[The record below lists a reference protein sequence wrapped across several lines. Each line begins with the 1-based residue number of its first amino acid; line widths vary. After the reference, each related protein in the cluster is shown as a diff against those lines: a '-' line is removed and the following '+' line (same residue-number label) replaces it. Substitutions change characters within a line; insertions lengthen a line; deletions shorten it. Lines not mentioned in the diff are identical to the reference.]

1 MKNIIYPKKEKS
13 IFMKILKFGGS
24 SVANQ
29 ENIKKVFQILKSQF
43 QEEEIAVVFSAL
55 GGVTEVLLQSA
66 FKAKEGDKSYVEEIQ
81 VLEDRHYDLVRKMI
95 PIQQQSTVL
104 TYVKVR
110 FNELE
115 DLFHGIFL
123 IKECS
128 PKTLDYVGSFGE
140 RLSAFILAE
149 ALKVEGLPAHFLDA
163 REVIRTNNRFGNAKV
178 DFPVTNDLIQDYFHQ
193 HEGLKVIT
201 GFIASTEKGE
211 TTTLGRSGSDYTA
224 AIFAS
229 ALNAESLEIW
239 TDVSGVMTS
248 DPRLVYSAFTIP
260 QLTYSEAME
269 LSHFGAKVIFPAT
282 MQPAMRKGIPIY
294 IKNTFAPEHPGTLI
308 NNDAPSG
315 KLIKGISSM
324 SGISLLNIQGAGLI
338 EVVGVSRRVF
348 GALADA
354 GINVVLISQASS
366 EHSICVAIK
375 TIEVPSAKEAIE
387 KEFLYE
393 IKNTEMDPVVVVSN
407 MAVVAAVGE
416 NMKHNPGASGR
427 MFQALGRNNVNVYA
441 IAQGSSELN
450 ISAVV
455 SQQDLQKALNAL
467 HEAFFLSENK
477 VLHVFL
483 VGVGLIGKALIKM
496 IALQRKKLQKEND
509 LDIQIHGIANSRY
522 MAFDEDGFD
531 LHNCPAP
538 EDAKGA
544 KPMHLGKFIS
554 QMDEMNFSNTVFVD
568 CTASQEVS
576 EIYEQVLEAKIA
588 IVTPNKKAN
597 SSTLENYKA
606 LKKLA
611 YKRGVKFLYETN
623 VAAGLPV
630 ISTLQDLMLSGDK
643 VLRIEAVLSGSM
655 NYIFSELEKGAPF
668 SEVVKIAKEKGY
680 TEPDPRD
687 DLSGMDVGRKILIL
701 GREAEQDLHFDDI
714 SIQSMVPEDC
724 VDIENVSEFLE
735 KLKSHDEE
743 FAHLLEEAKAKGEK
757 LRFMATLENGKAKVG
772 LNSLDSTHPFYTLKG
787 SDNMILFTTERY
799 HDFPMIIRGPGAG
812 ADVTAAGVFADVIRI
827 GNFSR

>member
-1 MKNIIYPKKEKS
+1 
-13 IFMKILKFGGS
+13 MKILKFGGS

-29 ENIKKVFQILKSQF
+29 ENIQKVFQILKNQF
-43 QEEEIAVVFSAL
+43 QQEEIAVVFSAL

-66 FKAKEGDKSYVEEIQ
+66 HKAKEGDKSYVEEIK
-81 VLEDRHYDLVRKMI
+81 VLENRHYDLVRKMI

-115 DLFHGIFL
+115 DLFHGIYL

-128 PKTLDYVGSFGE
+128 LKSLDYVGSFGE

-149 ALKVEGLPAHFLDA
+149 VLKVEGLPAHFLDA
-163 REVIRTNNRFGNAKV
+163 REVIRTNNRYGNAKV

-229 ALNAESLEIW
+229 ALNAECLEIW

-308 NNDAPSG
+308 NNDTPSG

-324 SGISLLNIQGAGLI
+324 SGISLLNIEGAGLI
-338 EVVGVSRRVF
+338 EVVGLSRRIF

-375 TIEVPSAKEAIE
+375 TIEVPLAKEAIE
-387 KEFLYE
+387 KEFIYE
-393 IKNTEMDPVVVVSN
+393 IKNSEMDPVVVVSN

-450 ISAVV
+450 ISVVV
-455 SQQDLQKALNAL
+455 SQADLQKALNAL

-496 IALQRKKLQKEND
+496 ISLQRKKLQKEND
-509 LDIQIHGIANSRY
+509 LDIQIHGIANSRF

-544 KPMHLGKFIS
+544 KPMDLKKFIS

-568 CTASQEVS
+568 CTASQELA
-576 EIYEQVLEAKIA
+576 EIYEHVLEAKIA

-597 SSTLENYKA
+597 SSFLENYKA

-643 VLRIEAVLSGSM
+643 VLKIEAVLSGSM

-668 SEVVKIAKEKGY
+668 SEVVRIAKEKGY

-701 GREAEQDLHFDDI
+701 GREAEQDLHFDNI

-724 VDIENVSEFLE
+724 LDIENVDDFME
-735 KLKSHDEE
+735 KLKTHDEE
-743 FAHLLEEAKAKGEK
+743 FAGILEEAKAKGEK

-772 LNSLDSTHPFYTLKG
+772 LNSLDSSHPFYTLKG

-799 HDFPMIIRGPGAG
+799 HDYPMIIRGPGAG

-827 GNFSR
+827 GNISR

>member
-1 MKNIIYPKKEKS
+1 MKV
-13 IFMKILKFGGS
+13 LKFGGS
-24 SVANQ
+24 SVANT
-29 ENIKKVFQILKSQF
+29 ENIRKVFQILNQ
-43 QEEEIAVVFSAL
+43 QAGQGELAVVFSAF

-66 FKAKEGDKSYVEEIQ
+66 SKANQGDKSYQAEVKALEE
-81 VLEDRHYDLVRKMI
+81 RHYEVVKQLI
-95 PIQQQSTVL
+95 PIRLQSPVL
-104 TYVKVR
+104 TYVKVC

-115 DLFHGIFL
+115 DLFQGIFL

-128 PKTLDYVGSFGE
+128 ARTLDYVGSFGE

-149 ALKVEGLPAHFLDA
+149 ALKVEGLPAVFLDA
-163 REVIRTNNRFGNAKV
+163 REVIRTNDRFGNAKV
-178 DFPVTNDLIQDYFHQ
+178 DFPTTNDLIQDYFHS

-201 GFIASTEKGE
+201 GFIGATAKGE

-229 ALNAESLEIW
+229 ALQAESLEIW

-282 MQPAMRKGIPIY
+282 MQPAMKKGIPIY
-294 IKNTFAPEHPGTLI
+294 IKNTFDPTNAGTLI
-308 NNDAPSG
+308 NGDAPSG

-324 SGISLLNIQGAGLI
+324 SGISLLNIQGGGLI

-348 GALADA
+348 GALAQA
-354 GINVVLISQASS
+354 SVNVVLISQASS
-366 EHSICVAIK
+366 EHSICVAIR
-375 TIEVPSAKEAIE
+375 TTEVGKAKEAIE
-387 KEFLYE
+387 KEFIYE
-393 IKNTEMDPVVVVSN
+393 IKTGEMDPVVVVSD

-427 MFQALGRNNVNVYA
+427 MFQALGQNNINVYA

-455 SQQDLQKALNAL
+455 SQSDLQKALNAL
-467 HEAFFLSENK
+467 HESFFLSDNK
-477 VLHVFL
+477 VLHLFL

-496 IALQRKKLQKEND
+496 IARQRQKLQREND
-509 LDIQIHGIANSRY
+509 LDIQIHGIANSRF

-531 LHNCPAP
+531 LNNCPLP
-538 EDAKGA
+538 EDAKGSQQ
-544 KPMHLGKFIS
+544 MDLEKFVS
-554 QMDEMNFSNTVFVD
+554 QMESMNFSNTVFVD
-568 CTASQEVS
+568 CTASQDVS
-576 EIYEQVLEAKIA
+576 EVYERVLEAKIA

-597 SSTLENYKA
+597 SGSLDHYKA

-630 ISTLQDLMLSGDK
+630 ISTLQDLMLSGDS
-643 VLRIEAVLSGSM
+643 VIRIEAVLSGSM
-655 NYIFSELEKGAPF
+655 NFIFSELEKGASF
-668 SEVVKIAKEKGY
+668 SEVVLEAKEKGY

-701 GREAEQDLHFDDI
+701 GREAEQELNFEDVA
-714 SIQSMVPEDC
+714 IQSMVPEDC
-724 VDIENVSEFLE
+724 MDAPTVAEFFA
-735 KLKSHDEE
+735 KLKGHDAE
-743 FAHLLEEAKAKGEK
+743 FTKLLEEAQKENKK
-757 LRFMATLENGKAKVG
+757 LRFMASLENGKAKVG
-772 LNSLDSTHPFYTLKG
+772 LQAVDSSHPFYTLKG

-812 ADVTAAGVFADVIRI
+812 ADVTAAGVFADVIRL
-827 GNFSR
+827 GNYSR